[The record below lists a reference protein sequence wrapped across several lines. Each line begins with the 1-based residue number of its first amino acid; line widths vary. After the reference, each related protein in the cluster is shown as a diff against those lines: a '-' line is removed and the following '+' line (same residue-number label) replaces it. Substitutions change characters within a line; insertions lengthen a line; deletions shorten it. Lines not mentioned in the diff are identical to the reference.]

1 MMMIMAMGIM
11 LTRVLVDMIR
21 SSHCRERES
30 CALETLSP
38 AALPVLDILMR
49 FERGPYGRFLLWAR
63 CAQYGR
69 CFLFGGGRVPE
80 SREYGTGI
88 TDDSADSDITFTGWT
103 NYNPGK

>member
-1 MMMIMAMGIM
+1 MGIM
-11 LTRVLVDMIR
+11 LTGVLVDMIR

-49 FERGPYGRFLLWAR
+49 FERGLQGRFCFAR
-63 CAQYGR
+63 SMDVV
-69 CFLFGGGRVPE
+69 FLFGGGRVPK
-80 SREYGTGI
+80 SREYGTGT

>member
-1 MMMIMAMGIM
+1 MGIM
-11 LTRVLVDMIR
+11 LTGVLVDMIR

-38 AALPVLDILMR
+38 AALPVFDILMR
-49 FERGPYGRFLLWAR
+49 FERGLQGRVLL

-69 CFLFGGGRVPE
+69 CFLFGGGRVPK
-80 SREYGTGI
+80 SREYGTGT